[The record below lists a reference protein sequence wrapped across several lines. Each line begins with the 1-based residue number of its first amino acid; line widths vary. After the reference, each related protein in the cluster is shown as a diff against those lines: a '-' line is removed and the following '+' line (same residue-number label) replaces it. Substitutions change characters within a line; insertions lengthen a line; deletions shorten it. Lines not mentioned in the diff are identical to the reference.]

1 MNAPAANPAVIRT
14 AVQAVYAGAEGRLW
28 ELLMGEQIHIDG
40 FASSMALAAKA
51 GVKPGLS
58 AVDLCCCTGAGLRF
72 LAKLHGL
79 AAGVGVDMTPEV
91 LATGEARNRRDGV
104 AGKIRFVN
112 ADATATGLPGAS
124 ADLVWGEDAW
134 CYVPGKP
141 ALIREA
147 VRLAKPGGTI
157 AFTDWMWGTTMPSDA
172 EAARFLGFM
181 KFPDLCSLACYRQ
194 TLTEAGARVEVAE
207 DTGRYVPAIER
218 YLADVTIQR
227 TWDALSIIGFD
238 QAMAQAIVGEMQHAL
253 ALAKRGCLIQG
264 LIVAR
269 KP

>member
-1 MNAPAANPAVIRT
+1 MTSPAAIRAAVR
-14 AVQAVYAGAEGRLW
+14 AVYAGAEGRLW
-28 ELLMGEQIHIDG
+28 ELLMGEQVHIDG
-40 FASSMALAAKA
+40 FASSQALATTA

-58 AVDLCCCTGAGLRF
+58 VIDLCCCTGAGLRF
-72 LAKLHGL
+72 LAKMRGI
-79 AAGVGVDMTPEV
+79 GQGIGVDMTPEV
-91 LATGEARNRRDGV
+91 LATGEERNRRDGV
-104 AGKIRFVN
+104 AERIRFVQ
-112 ADATATGLPGAS
+112 ADATATGLPDAS

-147 VRLAKPGGTI
+147 VRLAKPGGSI
-157 AFTDWMWGTTMPSDA
+157 ACTDWMWGPTAPSDT

-181 KFPDLCSLACYRQ
+181 KFPDLFSLADYRAA
-194 TLTEAGARVEVAE
+194 LTAAGARVEIAE
-207 DTGRYVPAIER
+207 DTGRFVPAIER

-227 TWDALSIIGFD
+227 TWDALRLIGFD
-238 QAMAQAIVGEMQHAL
+238 QAMAQLIVGEMRHAL
-253 ALAKRGCLIQG
+253 ALARRGCLIQG